1 METKWSVPVQ
11 TYSHHHFSPDSKFS
25 INHLQQ
31 YHSQYMAKCLHNITR
46 SVSKA
51 AHQIHC
57 QTDKVET
64 IPSEHWKEKFKK
76 TLQHA
81 NLQKFHESR
90 STKMEDLELEDYL
103 QRLF

>member
-1 METKWSVPVQ
+1 MMKDVDQLLSRCLEQTLEIIFQ
-11 TYSHHHFSPDSKFS
+11 FQILHFGAATYSHHHFSPDNKFS

-31 YHSQYMAKCLHNITR
+31 YHSQYMAKYLHNITR

-64 IPSEHWKEKFKK
+64 IPSEH
-76 TLQHA
+76 
-81 NLQKFHESR
+81 
-90 STKMEDLELEDYL
+90 
-103 QRLF
+103 